1 MTMEEF
7 FEQFNGS
14 SVIFDPVPSYSGD
27 WIFTINNLKT
37 NAKVVN
43 GKNLYEEFYR
53 ETYQKPLE
61 EIFKTPRILDL
72 HVGMISQPNSDNIG
86 RCLRYSKVDFYIE
99 LASFLSQNI
108 DRYRK
113 TDDEHQQYLMSLLS
127 NISID
132 NDTINMA
139 FSEALKEKALKLK
152 DLMEKEFNS
161 EYFEVAMQDYAPYEK
176 KMEFADYIKSAY
188 KITTDFQKGMLG
200 LGDFF
205 DRKVDHKKLSE
216 AFDPDTFYLLFAKI
230 IYEFSLIR
238 EQENGSLD
246 NSYAYLYY
254 YQNAVE
260 EVVKTDKRYDPKIK
274 FTLPSGKRIRY
285 SRWNMQ
291 LDFQELMKRH
301 PEAKSFKLP
310 NLDDGTKEK
319 YKDIGLMEKLT
330 QLYASDTKANWEFL
344 PEGEG
349 IKRGPH
355 SNTTYTKRIKNKDK
369 TELINEVNMRISI
382 LENSGFIG
390 RPIKGL
396 NTFSGYYAFVYP
408 NGKIILEKFWE
419 NEETM
424 NPAVHTA
431 TYVMNIDNF
440 IEMSKMSR
448 INLVEYI
455 KMFPESGIK
464 RIFHTSVNDWQRN
477 LYCEINGT
485 YRMEDAIDFINS
497 LNSGVLK
504 NE

>member
-1 MTMEEF
+1 MTMKDF
-7 FEQFNGS
+7 FEQYDGS

-27 WIFTINNLKT
+27 WLFTINNLKV
-37 NAKVVN
+37 NAKVEN
-43 GKNLYEEFYR
+43 GKNLFEEFYR

-61 EIFKTPRILDL
+61 AIFKTPRILDL
-72 HVGMISQPNSDNIG
+72 HVGMVSQPNDNNVG

-99 LASFLSQNI
+99 LAQFLSQHI
-108 DRYRK
+108 DRYRR
-113 TDDEHQQYLMSLLS
+113 TNEEHQQYLISLLS
-127 NISID
+127 NIHID

-139 FSEALKEKALKLK
+139 FSEALREKALKLK

-161 EYFEVAMQDYAPYEK
+161 EYFEAAMMDYAPYEK
-176 KMEFADYIKSAY
+176 KMEFSDYIKSAY
-188 KITTDFQKGMLG
+188 KITTDFQRGMLG

-205 DRKVDHKKLSE
+205 DREVDHHKLSE
-216 AFDPDTFYLLFAKI
+216 SFEPDIFYLLFAKI

-238 EQENGSLD
+238 EQESGVLD

-254 YQNAVE
+254 YQNAVDA
-260 EVVKTDKRYDPKIK
+260 VAKTDKRYDPKIK
-274 FTLPSGKRIRY
+274 FTLPNGKKIRY

-291 LDFQELMKRH
+291 LDFKALMERH
-301 PEAKSFKLP
+301 PEAKAFKLP
-310 NLDDGTKEK
+310 TLDDGNSEK
-319 YKDIGLMEKLT
+319 YKDIGLMEKIT
-330 QLYASDTKANWEFL
+330 ELYASDTRVNWEFL
-344 PEGEG
+344 PDGEG
-349 IKRGPH
+349 IKRGAH
-355 SNTTYTKRIKNKDK
+355 SNTTYSKKVKGKSKD
-369 TELINEVNMRISI
+369 ELINEVNMRISI

-424 NPAVHTA
+424 NPAIHTA

-448 INLVEYI
+448 INLIEYI
-455 KMFPESGIK
+455 KTFPDSGIK
-464 RIFHTSVNDWQRN
+464 RIFHTSINDWQRN
-477 LYCEINGT
+477 LYSEINGT

-497 LNSGVLK
+497 LNRGALN